1 MLTQQQQAPGTQFL
15 EEMSKACRERKW
27 EKRLE
32 RRKMREKFW
41 TKESRLEAHL
51 PKKERELFSIEIRP
65 QCIQRYTHRECACE
79 MTAVF
84 LTDRK
89 KRVYMSFKSD
99 FPFRAQGTLPF
110 FETRPQ
116 LQQGMNAMK
125 WLAHRETTLA
135 QREKGAKEDLYKY
148 YKCIDFPR
156 SLSPS
161 TTSYSQHQLWPVL
174 TRWRSDTQCKKDWTW
189 SFKINPNEH

>member
-1 MLTQQQQAPGTQFL
+1 M
-15 EEMSKACRERKW
+15 
-27 EKRLE
+27 RLE
-32 RRKMREKFW
+32 RWVVSVLGCVGMNALKWLAHRETTLAQREKGA
-41 TKESRLEAHL
+41 KEDL
-51 PKKERELFSIEIRP
+51 
-65 QCIQRYTHRECACE
+65 
-79 MTAVF
+79 
-84 LTDRK
+84 
-89 KRVYMSFKSD
+89 SFKSD

-161 TTSYSQHQLWPVL
+161 TTSYSQHQL
-174 TRWRSDTQCKKDWTW
+174 
-189 SFKINPNEH
+189 